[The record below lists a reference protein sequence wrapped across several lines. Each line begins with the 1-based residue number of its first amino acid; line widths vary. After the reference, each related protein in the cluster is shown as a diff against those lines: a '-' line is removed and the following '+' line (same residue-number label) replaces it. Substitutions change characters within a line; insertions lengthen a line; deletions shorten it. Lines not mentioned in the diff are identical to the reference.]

1 MNIVF
6 CFLMSICLLFVLFT
20 GPFDYPDAYA
30 HFSKSVSISYG
41 ALLPQVKNG
50 VSGGDI
56 PNSIN
61 KFENMFTASIGTPG
75 FIGSD
80 KGPTK
85 SEMAAASKLE
95 WGKTR
100 TFTGFASSSE
110 YPPFL
115 YVPAAVGLLLSR
127 IIHQNVLASYYSS
140 EIFSLLFCL
149 LIIWYSLKRLPKRFL
164 PVVAIFLFTP
174 EVDSLLASGNPDG
187 VLIALAILFASEF
200 SRIVDDTYTENVI
213 SDLRQKH
220 FKINKNFLRVSVVV
234 PLLLIIIQKP
244 VYIFF
249 VFLVPIYLLLDRKYL
264 AYIKESMYLFLL
276 PLALSFGWNRFSSN
290 AAQVDKFYNPSK
302 QFRNLVDHPF
312 RFPVV
317 IFNTLFHNGLTYWK
331 YAIGCFGWLTISL
344 HSWFYILWTVFIIVS
359 IIIFLKRIKYNSF
372 SELISFTV
380 LVLSMFF
387 ILLGLY
393 GISPFNLSFVGG
405 VQGRYFLPLIVP
417 VLCGVG
423 VLSKPNDLID
433 HNNKIIIFYYLSG
446 AVSFFGVLLT
456 LR

>member
-276 PLALSFGWNRFSSN
+276 PLAL
-290 AAQVDKFYNPSK
+290 
-302 QFRNLVDHPF
+302 
-312 RFPVV
+312 
-317 IFNTLFHNGLTYWK
+317 
-331 YAIGCFGWLTISL
+331 
-344 HSWFYILWTVFIIVS
+344 
-359 IIIFLKRIKYNSF
+359 
-372 SELISFTV
+372 
-380 LVLSMFF
+380 
-387 ILLGLY
+387 
-393 GISPFNLSFVGG
+393 
-405 VQGRYFLPLIVP
+405 
-417 VLCGVG
+417 
-423 VLSKPNDLID
+423 
-433 HNNKIIIFYYLSG
+433 
-446 AVSFFGVLLT
+446 
-456 LR
+456 